1 MNTVSNAV
9 REINQLRDAL
19 DTAFKAINAAQ
30 LPSHMQMWQQSVTTR
45 IRADWATRLTSNKA
59 LTSTRSLN
67 KEVMRLR
74 GAVKAA
80 ADSVSVDKFPSHM
93 QVWARGIE
101 RQLRDAIQS

>member
-1 MNTVSNAV
+1 MNAVSNAV

-19 DTAFKAINAAQ
+19 DTAFKTINAAQ
-30 LPSHMQMWQQSVTTR
+30 LPSHMQMWQASIATQIGVDATP
-45 IRADWATRLTSNKA
+45 RAVSNN
-59 LTSTRSLN
+59 TRSLN

-80 ADSVSVDKFPSHM
+80 ADSVSADKFPSHM